1 MFLVTPP
8 VRLLQ
13 GFGAGYLVVKH
24 FQLLQLLQGRTEEKF
39 TPVGLLILYVSIS
52 GSVMK
57 PH

>member
-8 VRLLQ
+8 VHLLQ

-39 TPVGLLILYVSIS
+39 TLVGLLILYVSIS